1 MAYFEVPK
9 SYSKKRKALCLSN
22 QELPTKKPDADNI
35 GKIIM
40 DGMNP
45 KMKRNKVVHKMMQL
59 VRGIYHDD
67 KQVTSLL
74 VKKRYS
80 EYPRVEVTVERDK
93 GK

>member
-1 MAYFEVPK
+1 MAGW
-9 SYSKKRKALCLSN
+9 
-22 QELPTKKPDADNI
+22 ELPTKKPDADNI
-35 GKIIM
+35 GKIVM

-45 KMKRNKVVHKMMQL
+45 KMRRNKAVHKMIQL

-80 EYPRVEVTVERDK
+80 EYPRVEVTVKRDR
-93 GK
+93 GL